1 MSTAARVRPRRAIG
15 RVCTVALLLALVGTA
30 CFLPF
35 AGRFLVREDPLEP
48 ADVIFVLAGGRVERW
63 LEGGDLFRERHAAL
77 IVLSPGRIEKAEM
90 ELRAKGVR
98 FPTEAELA
106 RDTLLQLGVPADAVR
121 ILPGSVDN
129 TAHEA
134 EALHQ
139 LLRSTTA
146 GASQWQRIIVV
157 TARYHTRRTGFAFR
171 REFRDSAV
179 RILVRGTRY
188 DEAEP
193 NRWWRHRADIRF
205 VTSELQKLLLYGF
218 GLGS

>member
-1 MSTAARVRPRRAIG
+1 MAIDARVRRRRAIV
-15 RVCTVALLLALVGTA
+15 RVCTAAILLALVGA
-30 CFLPF
+30 AGFLPF

-48 ADVIFVLAGGRVERW
+48 ADAIFVLAGGRVERW
-63 LEGGDLFRERHAAL
+63 LEGSDLFHERRAPL
-77 IVLSPGRIEKAEM
+77 IVLSPGRIEKAEL
-90 ELRAKGVR
+90 ELRAKGIR
-98 FPTEAELA
+98 FPTEGELA

-139 LLRSTTA
+139 LVRNIPTA
-146 GASQWQRIIVV
+146 AWHRIIVV
-157 TARYHTRRTGFAFR
+157 TARYHTRRTAFAFR
-171 REFRDSAV
+171 REFRDSPV

-188 DEAEP
+188 DESEP
-193 NRWWRHRADIRF
+193 HRWWRHRADIRF
-205 VTSELQKLLLYGF
+205 VTSELQKLILYGL

>member
-1 MSTAARVRPRRAIG
+1 MSTVARVRPRRAIG
-15 RVCTVALLLALVGTA
+15 RVCTAALLLALVGA
-30 CFLPF
+30 AGFLPF

-48 ADVIFVLAGGRVERW
+48 ADAIFVLAGARVERW
-63 LEGGDLFRERHAAL
+63 LEGGDLFRERRAPL
-77 IVLSPGRIEKAEM
+77 IVLSPGRIEKAER
-90 ELRAKGVR
+90 ELRAKGVH

-106 RDTLLQLGVPADAVR
+106 RDTLIQLGVPADAVR
-121 ILPGSVDN
+121 ILPDSLDN

-139 LLRSTTA
+139 LVRSST
-146 GASQWQRIIVV
+146 GPPWQRIIVV
-157 TARYHTRRTGFAFR
+157 TARYHTRRTAFAFR
-171 REFRDSAV
+171 REFRDSGV
-179 RILVRGTRY
+179 VVLVRGTRY

-205 VTSELQKLLLYGF
+205 VTSEIQKLLLYGL

>member
-1 MSTAARVRPRRAIG
+1 MSSVARVRPRRTIA
-15 RVCTVALLLALVGTA
+15 RVCIAALALTAAGTV

-48 ADVIFVLAGGRVERW
+48 ADLIFVLAGGRVERW
-63 LEGGDLFRERHAAL
+63 LEGSELFREGRAPRIL
-77 IVLSPGRIEKAEM
+77 LSPGRVEKAEL
-90 ELRAKGVR
+90 ELRARGVR

-139 LLRSTTA
+139 LLRNSP
-146 GASQWQRIIVV
+146 GSSPRRIIVV
-157 TARYHTRRTGFAFR
+157 TARYHTRRTAFAFR
-171 REFRDSAV
+171 REFRDSEV
-179 RILVRGTRY
+179 RILVRGSRY

-193 NRWWRHRADIRF
+193 HQWWRHRADIRF